1 MIFQK
6 ITPEHRLSSFIRFFY
21 LIKVSPQGLPLVF
34 DYLPNGTSDMV
45 FVCNGKFSFHNT
57 HHKGETLPAS
67 YVFGCQPESF
77 HFSVNEPLTLFGIDF
92 TPYGL
97 HLISGMSVNEFTG
110 SFCALDVLFG
120 KEGKELTDQIL
131 ETKNTGR
138 KVTLI
143 ESFLIKLFITRY
155 KPLPVII
162 SAVNQVRDIHGRIS
176 MSTLSSSLDK
186 GERQL
191 ERIFNRAV
199 GLSPKLF
206 AQITRFNYIF
216 KLIKDCPTVDFQDIA
231 FICGYYDQ
239 NHLIKEF
246 KQFSGV
252 TPSEYFRN
260 NHELARHFLVS

>member
-6 ITPEHRLSSFIRFFY
+6 ISPGHRLSPFISFFY
-21 LIKVSPQGLPLVF
+21 LIEVSPQRLPLVF
-34 DYLPNGTSDMV
+34 DYLPNGTSSMV
-45 FVCNGKFSFHNT
+45 FVCKGKFSLYNNRHE
-57 HHKGETLPAS
+57 GETLPAS

-77 HFSVNEPLTLFGIDF
+77 YFSVNEPLTLFGIDF

-97 HLISGMSVNEFTG
+97 HLITGMSVKDLTG

-120 KEGKELTDQIL
+120 REGKELTNQIMKAKDIC
-131 ETKNTGR
+131 E

-162 SAVNQVRDIHGRIS
+162 NAVDLVKNIHGRIR
-176 MSTLSSSLDK
+176 MSSLSASLET

-216 KLIKDCPTVDFQDIA
+216 KLLKDCPNVDFQDIA

-246 KQFSGV
+246 KQFAGV
-252 TPSEYFRN
+252 TPSEYLKN
-260 NHELARHFLVS
+260 NHELANHFLVS